1 MQISYHFALTK
12 IQKLQNLKNNNN
24 KKTFF
29 LYRPVLPEIDRYG
42 QYFFRYE
49 IRRLTIPVRYILA
62 GTVRYWLPCLHFRY
76 FIWIFILNI
85 RLCDWTLLFLIW
97 VHDEKQG
104 DSRRQLVKLK
114 EPADFIFTRV
124 FHSKESNSSSG
135 NDQNYILSIG

>member
-1 MQISYHFALTK
+1 MQISYHFTLTK

-24 KKTFF
+24 KKKLFF
-29 LYRPVLPEIDRYG
+29 YTG

-49 IRRLTIPVRYILA
+49 IRRLTIPVRYILAISA